1 MLTLDRIKQIVAKVG
16 KKYGIKSAYLFG
28 SYAKNTATEDSD
40 VDLIIDRGDVRTYKD
55 YYHMCREL
63 EQELGTNVDVTSEE
77 GMFPGFFD
85 LIKQDRILLY
95 GA

>member
-1 MLTLDRIKQIVAKVG
+1 MLTLDQIKQVVTKVG
-16 KKYGIKSAYLFG
+16 RKYGIKNAYLFG

-40 VDLIIDRGDVRTYKD
+40 VDLIIDRGNVHTYRD
-55 YYHMCREL
+55 YYHMCHEP
-63 EQELGTNVDVTSEE
+63 EQELGTSVDVTSED

-85 LIKQDRILLY
+85 LIKNDRILLY